1 MNKELRIKK
10 QGKGNTTAHNSSF
23 IIHNSRSK
31 GFTLTP
37 MSRCDP
43 RKRGGFTIVELLVST
58 GLFVILVS
66 LASSSFIQALRTQR
80 IVTNLSIS
88 MNDAS
93 FVIEQIARE
102 VRVGFNFNGGGST
115 FNFTNPGGYSVSYS
129 LSGTGI
135 WRCEGGSCDIITSPD
150 VKIDNL
156 GFILQGNAPGDGEPP
171 RVTIL
176 ISIVGEKEIKVHLQT
191 TISSRI
197 LDT

>member
-10 QGKGNTTAHNSSF
+10 NKKDSTSAHNL
-23 IIHNSRSK
+23 RRR
-31 GFTLTP
+31 GFT
-37 MSRCDP
+37 M
-43 RKRGGFTIVELLVST
+43 IELLVST
-58 GLFVILVS
+58 GLFVVLIS
-66 LASSSFIQALRTQR
+66 IASGAFIQALRTQR

-93 FVIEQIARE
+93 FVMEQISRE
-102 VRVGFNFNGGGST
+102 VRVGFNFNGGGSA
-115 FNFTNPGGYSVSYS
+115 FNFTNPKGKSISYS
-129 LSGTGI
+129 LVGNGI
-135 WRCEGGSCDIITSPD
+135 KRCESGGCKIITSPD

-156 GFILQGNAPGDGEPP
+156 SFILQGNKPGDLLPP

-176 ISIVGEKEIKVHLQT
+176 MSVVSEKEIKVHLQT